1 MAAATTGSPA
11 AIPSSAA
18 SGRISAYTRSPTG
31 APRSRRRPSEGAR
44 DDERVGVRGEPA
56 LLYQAGHAN
65 TWITIVECRERR
77 VTDGMDF
84 PGWVLTT
91 WNDQAHL

>member
-1 MAAATTGSPA
+1 
-11 AIPSSAA
+11 
-18 SGRISAYTRSPTG
+18 
-31 APRSRRRPSEGAR
+31 
-44 DDERVGVRGEPA
+44 VRGEPA